1 MHISIFF
8 LNKTLIA
15 HKQNTQIWGKINKIQ
30 TSQLYVLF
38 SFIVIKVYLS
48 RKEDRT
54 YIFFQCVDLVDR
66 FQVFRQ
72 MVLCGLLFVLLPE
85 SVVVAGLHDM
95 CSPPKCFTL
104 FLPRFRPPILTPSW
118 LFSLQS
124 ISSPYH
130 VVFSLPLTCYHFI
143 PHHSFPS
150 IVYFFLIEVQLTCNT
165 VFVSGVQHS
174 DSTFVYA
181 TK

>member
-72 MVLCGLLFVLLPE
+72 MVLCGLLFALLPE

-95 CSPPKCFTL
+95 CSPKCFTL
-104 FLPRFRPPILTPSW
+104 FLLRFRPPHPD
-118 LFSLQS
+118 SLL
-124 ISSPYH
+124 
-130 VVFSLPLTCYHFI
+130 VVFSPVYLFPLPCCLFSASHLLPF
-143 PHHSFPS
+143 HSSSLLPFNS
-150 IVYFFLIEVQLTCNT
+150 LFFFN
-165 VFVSGVQHS
+165 
-174 DSTFVYA
+174 
-181 TK
+181 